1 MCFINIPQNHRCL
14 DECRLLGGVFLF
26 DNPENI
32 GYSTTAYK
40 TQSQH
45 VTFFFIFLIEYCLKK
60 NCIITLILKKNFLT
74 KNYNNVLLTKCLLQ
88 LIVLFLIKI

>member
-45 VTFFFIFLIEYCLKK
+45 VTFFFIFLIEYCFNKK
-60 NCIITLILKKNFLT
+60 LYNYLDFEKK
-74 KNYNNVLLTKCLLQ
+74 
-88 LIVLFLIKI
+88 LFNKKL